1 MSDGVI
7 LSQKI
12 LENPFSKMEKGRGIK
27 LAEFLVEH
35 GVDILY
41 AKKHFEHKGP
51 EYVFSNAEVDA
62 RITDLKTLNELMEM
76 KKEFSQ

>member
-1 MSDGVI
+1 
-7 LSQKI
+7 
-12 LENPFSKMEKGRGIK
+12 
-27 LAEFLVEH
+27 
-35 GVDILY
+35 VDILY

-51 EYVFSNAEVDA
+51 EYVFSNAKVDA